1 MFPDGPARAARLGV
15 SATACLDDNDAFRY
29 FAALD
34 GLIRTGPTRTN
45 ANDYRA
51 ILIA

>member
-1 MFPDGPARAARLGV
+1 MGRSPHGHLA
-15 SATACLDDNDAFRY
+15 DNDAHGF
-29 FAALD
+29 FAALGD
-34 GLIRTGPTRTN
+34 TVVTGPTRTN